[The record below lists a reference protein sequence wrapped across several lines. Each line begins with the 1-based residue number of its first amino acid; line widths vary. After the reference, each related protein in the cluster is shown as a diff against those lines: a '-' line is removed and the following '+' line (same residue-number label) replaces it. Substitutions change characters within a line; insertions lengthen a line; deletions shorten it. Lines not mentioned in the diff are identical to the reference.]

1 MKAAIPKS
9 RKMMTRSQMRPI
21 PTSSLWA
28 CRSFASWS
36 NAFPDPAF
44 AIVHQ
49 RMAHDSNHMADPY
62 LRIYQPALTKEI
74 SHAPIVLEGGPC
86 WCCPHRHDRLRGRA
100 NDPRTNAAGA
110 DAPGAD

>member
-1 MKAAIPKS
+1 
-9 RKMMTRSQMRPI
+9 
-21 PTSSLWA
+21 
-28 CRSFASWS
+28 
-36 NAFPDPAF
+36 
-44 AIVHQ
+44 
-49 RMAHDSNHMADPY
+49 MAHDSNHMADPY

-110 DAPGAD
+110 DAPGADDGNDEADEPDDGSLHQHDAGRPARPRGRACYAGEERLKAGPIYRCEG